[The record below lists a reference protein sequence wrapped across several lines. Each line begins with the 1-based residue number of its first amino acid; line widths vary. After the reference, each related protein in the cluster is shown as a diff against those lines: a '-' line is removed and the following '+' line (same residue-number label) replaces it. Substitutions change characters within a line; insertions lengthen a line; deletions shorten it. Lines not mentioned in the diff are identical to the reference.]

1 MFKTLDYWSR
11 DILDFNFLQ
20 KGLEIVGIVSPLH
33 FEHDFL
39 RKMFLMLYSIKWPN
53 FIARFSLLLEILY
66 VYWKCF
72 FSGCDVINFEVN
84 LLILIKPFFY
94 LTKKSRQKFKYF
106 ENEKSLNDGIKS
118 IFIICKDLS
127 VAKNCLRPENVHL
140 ILNELE

>member
-1 MFKTLDYWSR
+1 MFKTLDYWPR

-20 KGLEIVGIVSPLH
+20 KGLEIVWIVSPLH

-53 FIARFSLLLEILY
+53 FIAQFSLRLEIL
-66 VYWKCF
+66 CIENAF

-94 LTKKSRQKFKYF
+94 LTKKSRQKFKYL
-106 ENEKSLNDGIKS
+106 ENEKSFKDGIKS
-118 IFIICKDLS
+118 IFIICKNHS